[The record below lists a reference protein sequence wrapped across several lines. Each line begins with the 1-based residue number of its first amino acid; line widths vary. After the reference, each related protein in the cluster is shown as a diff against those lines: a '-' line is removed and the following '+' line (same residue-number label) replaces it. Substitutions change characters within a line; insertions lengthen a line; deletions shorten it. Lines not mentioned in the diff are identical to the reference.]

1 MAASFNADISRIAG
15 APRKSSY
22 SDSLNDPHSRKGS
35 IRSTSPAASLLSS
48 NGNGIENSPS
58 GQDLDQYGAEGGA
71 KDQSFIPAANME
83 DLTLRLFSIDHL
95 KLILQSPIY
104 FPRFQNFLAQY
115 RPHLALSL
123 KRYLDVQKAL
133 SATKY
138 ANAVAES
145 LWPGL
150 VAAITD
156 EEFERKLDTTFTQ
169 LINEA
174 LPGFVT
180 HRMTQL
186 VTEILVKE
194 ITGQAVPLMNNLV
207 NGLAEVYCLT
217 DPRIPDN
224 PIIYASPQFF
234 AATGYDNKAVI
245 GKNCR
250 FLQGAK
256 TSKASVDRLVDALT
270 EGVEICES
278 ILNYRKDG
286 TPFVN
291 LLLIAPLHD
300 MDGKVRYFL
309 GAQVDINGL
318 IEEGRGLDSF
328 AALLARDRRRSLAGG
343 LAKGETPMGAI
354 AEFGRYLNDHER
366 SVIQSTAGE
375 TSNNAQGRPN
385 GSSTATTRRAFGLND
400 PDDADLWSG
409 PNLGPD
415 GRMPGVFQNVRS
427 KFELYHILESCPQ
440 C

>member
-1 MAASFNADISRIAG
+1 MAANFNAETSKPAG
-15 APRKSSY
+15 TPRSSSY
-22 SDSLNDPHSRKGS
+22 AESLSSLRGS
-35 IRSTSPAASLLSS
+35 LRSASPAASLQSS
-48 NGNGIENSPS
+48 TGNSSS
-58 GQDLDQYGAEGGA
+58 GADADQYGVEGGA
-71 KDQSFIPAANME
+71 TDQSFVPAANME
-83 DLTLRLFSIDHL
+83 DLAERLFGVDHL

-104 FPRFQNFLAQY
+104 FPRFQNFLARY
-115 RPHLALSL
+115 RPSLAQSL
-123 KRYLDVQKAL
+123 KGYLDVQKAL

-150 VAAITD
+150 VAATTD
-156 EEFERKLDTTFTQ
+156 EEFARKLETTFTQ
-169 LINEA
+169 LIQEA

-194 ITGQAVPLMNNLV
+194 ITGQAVPMMNNLV

-250 FLQGAK
+250 FLQGKK
-256 TSKASVDRLVDALT
+256 TSKASVNRLIDALG
-270 EGVEICES
+270 EGQEICES

-286 TPFVN
+286 TPFIN

-300 MDGKVRYFL
+300 TDGKVRYFL

-318 IEEGRGLDSF
+318 VEDGRGLDSF
-328 AALLARDRRRSLAGG
+328 AALLTKDRSLSLANGH
-343 LAKGETPMGAI
+343 AKGETPIGAI
-354 AEFGRYLNDHER
+354 AELGRYLNDHER
-366 SVIQSTAGE
+366 NVIQNTGGDP
-375 TSNNAQGRPN
+375 SNIMQGRPN
-385 GSSTATTRRAFGLND
+385 GNVTTSTRKVFGLND
-400 PDDADLWSG
+400 AEDAELWGG
-409 PNLGPD
+409 PNFGPD
-415 GRMPGVFQNVRS
+415 GRLPGVFQNVS
-427 KFELYHILESCPQ
+427 VVTVSFVEHIIPRALLRQ
-440 C
+440 H